1 MSTAQGS
8 ESGGLLLDV
17 RVAAALLDVSPRRV
31 YAWVSTGHIP
41 AVAVRRMGRAVY
53 IVRPVLE
60 AWLCGRRDGTAASP
74 GRRLRCPDAALWTR
88 KSGLRPTNSSASPR
102 ARTP

>member
-17 RVAAALLDVSPRRV
+17 RVAAALLGVSPRRV
-31 YAWVSTGHIP
+31 YAWVSTGHVP

-53 IVRPVLE
+53 IAGPYWKPGCAGAVTAPPPRPE
-60 AWLCGRRDGTAASP
+60 GA
-74 GRRLRCPDAALWTR
+74 
-88 KSGLRPTNSSASPR
+88 
-102 ARTP
+102 